1 MSRPGTAPSRSRL
14 ERAQSSPVRREGAR
28 RREEEEGNRIE
39 PEEASIEAAVVTL
52 RRSAE
57 IEDLQSGED
66 IEELTSVRDE
76 ERGKNST
83 LIQFSTLSFLK
94 ESRDVKSPPPPPRNH
109 SMSGFS
115 PRGGWDGEG
124 GRGSERDKSVFK

>member
-28 RREEEEGNRIE
+28 RCEEEEGSRIE

-57 IEDLQSGED
+57 IEDLQSGKD

-94 ESRDVKSPPPPPRNH
+94 ESRDVKSPPPPT
-109 SMSGFS
+109 
-115 PRGGWDGEG
+115 
-124 GRGSERDKSVFK
+124 